1 MNDIPKEPI
10 DLLKR
15 REEKLLEKERRK
27 AQDEGAQR
35 QLEWPGSRFQEE
47 AESIQLS
54 EDLLDRV
61 KIMMCVVASHV
72 MDATSIH
79 EIKRSCFGLALLLLK
94 ENHQEAYE
102 KLLEMVK
109 QDQGGD

>member
-1 MNDIPKEPI
+1 MNDTPKEPI

-15 REEKLLEKERRK
+15 RSEKLLEQERRK
-27 AQDEGAQR
+27 TQEEGSEKR
-35 QLEWPGSRFQEE
+35 LEWPGSKFQEE

-54 EDLLDRV
+54 EELLDRV

-72 MDATSIH
+72 MDASSTH

-102 KLLEMVK
+102 KLLELVK
-109 QDQGGD
+109 QEQESD